1 MVSPELVV
9 VTVFVALV
17 LFAWAPLLGIERV
30 RAVFAWPTRWLVV
43 NYLLVGTG
51 VVVVQCLSY
60 LVVLFLVAGTGTVTG
75 GEAAG
80 IVGGVV
86 AANLL
91 VPGTGAL
98 AALRLL
104 PARGY
109 WSPDSGGI
117 GGRVALG
124 LGVLWYAV
132 VTSVGF
138 LVIGLAVMFANLPM

>member
-1 MVSPELVV
+1 MVALELVV
-9 VTVFVALV
+9 VAVFATLV
-17 LFAWAPLLGIERV
+17 LVAWAPLLGIERV
-30 RAVFAWPTRWLVV
+30 RALLAWPTRWLVV

-86 AANLL
+86 AANVL

-98 AALRLL
+98 AALQLL

-109 WSPDSGGI
+109 WSPDCDGI

-138 LVIGLAVMFANLPM
+138 IVVGLAVMFANLPM